1 MLEKVDHVGLAVSDL
16 GAALDL
22 YEGVWGL
29 SVEHREVVED
39 QGVEEAMLRVGDSYI
54 QLLSSLSA
62 DTPVGKFVE
71 RRGEGIHHIAYKV
84 EDIEAVLRT
93 LANAGIPLIDTSPR
107 AGSRNTQVAFV
118 HPSGTF
124 GVLIE
129 LVQHPRGP
137 SGKPGIV

>member
-1 MLEKVDHVGLAVSDL
+1 MLDKVDHVGLAVADL
-16 GAALDL
+16 GAAIDL
-22 YEGVWGL
+22 YAGVWGL

-39 QGVEEAMLRVGDSYI
+39 QGVEEAMIRIGDCYI

-71 RRGEGIHHIAYKV
+71 RRGEGLHHIAYQV
-84 EDIEAVLRT
+84 EDIQAALST
-93 LANAGIPLIDTSPR
+93 LAKEGIPLIDTTPR

-118 HPSGTF
+118 HPGGTF